1 MSVTKDI
8 RINKSKTYLLP
19 LISELVDL
27 DLRFFKYLKNTYIF
41 DSDNEYENCIFI
53 YHEFNFKNP
62 EFTAYE
68 HKLIKNEYFVDLV
81 DVDDKVIYIFK
92 FPEEYLHEYNCYING
107 KYSEFGVDAKELIL
121 TFWTR
126 VYENNPNAIPFLIKV
141 KQILFKDE
149 KLKKIIE
156 NDLKVSLSNDAELGE
171 CMNKKDETINLKIEE
186 KKKYNI

>member
-1 MSVTKDI
+1 
-8 RINKSKTYLLP
+8 LLP
-19 LISELVDL
+19 LISEVVDI

-41 DSDNEYENCIFI
+41 DADNEYENCIFI
-53 YHEFNFKNP
+53 FHEFSFKNP

-68 HKLIKNEYFVDLV
+68 HKLIKNEYFVDLI

-92 FPEEYLHEYNCYING
+92 FPDEYLHEYNSYING

-121 TFWTR
+121 AFWTR

-149 KLKKIIE
+149 KLRKIIE
-156 NDLKVSLSNDAELGE
+156 SDLGVNLNNSSELGE
-171 CMNKKDETINLKIEE
+171 SVNKKDETINLKIEE
-186 KKKYNI
+186 KIKHNI